1 MLMLEAAFSEDLVN
15 ILNVDDFVSMFLEVS
30 PDGVVFGG
38 SGVDTDD
45 FTNEGLPSVWPVVHS
60 VVEGFVAM
68 RIVRSVVTGADDLPG
83 LVTTFGTDDSA
94 VVCKDGGGFLA
105 GTRHFMFYYIWFLS
119 ANT

>member
-1 MLMLEAAFSEDLVN
+1 MLMLEAALSEDLVN

-60 VVEGFVAM
+60 VVEGFVAI
-68 RIVRSVVTGADDLPG
+68 RIVRSVVTGADN
-83 LVTTFGTDDSA
+83 
-94 VVCKDGGGFLA
+94 LA
-105 GTRHFMFYYIWFLS
+105 
-119 ANT
+119 